1 MRTTTSTTSA
11 VVTALRD
18 AAAALDRPLRVVA
31 SGNAAA
37 PWTLLRLLDET
48 VDEVELFMLNAPRG
62 IPSRPGI
69 RHVTP
74 FVGPGMRG
82 QPRLSYLPARL
93 SHVPVLLA
101 QRFVPDVVLVTVSAP
116 NGAGVFSL
124 GAEVNILPAALETC
138 RAAGGL
144 TIAESHDDVPFTF
157 GDAELGVDDLDAVLV
172 DAPALPG
179 PGHPAPAVTAEVDRI
194 GAHVAERVGSGAT
207 LQLGIGAIP
216 DAVVPRL
223 TGRRRLGVWSEMVSD
238 GILHLDD
245 AGALDRDREL
255 VASFAV
261 GGPRLMAW
269 LHENPRVRM
278 RRTEV
283 VNDPGRIAAN
293 PAMTSI
299 NTALSVDLF
308 DQANGSHIGSRLHS
322 GFGGQCDFVVGA
334 MDSVG
339 GQAILAVRSWH
350 PRADVSAVVGL
361 LEGPVTSFQHTA
373 VVTEQGCADIMG
385 WDAQAQARHLI
396 EHAAHPSVRA
406 ELWEE
411 ARDLGLAE
419 AQASRRGKAGIPCSS
434 ATS

>member
-1 MRTTTSTTSA
+1 MSPTSTSA
-11 VVTALRD
+11 TRAALRD
-18 AAAALDRPLRVVA
+18 AASSLDRPLRVVA
-31 SGNAAA
+31 SGNAAV
-37 PWTLLRLLDET
+37 PWTLLRLMDET
-48 VDEVELFMLNAPRG
+48 VPDVELFMLNAPRG
-62 IPSRPGI
+62 IPTHPGV

-82 QPRLSYLPARL
+82 SAGLSYLPARL
-93 SHVPVLLA
+93 SHVPALLA

-116 NGAGVFSL
+116 NAVGAFSL
-124 GAEVNILPAALETC
+124 GAEVNILPAAMEVC

-144 TIAESHDDVPFTF
+144 VIAESHADVPFTF
-157 GDAELGVDDLDAVLV
+157 GDAELGVDDLDAVLL
-172 DAPALPG
+172 DAPAGLPSS
-179 PGHPAPAVTAEVDRI
+179 HVAPPVSADVDRI
-194 GAHVAERVGSGAT
+194 GTHVARRVGSGAT

-223 TGRRRLGVWSEMVSD
+223 TDRRRLGVWSEMVSD

-245 AGALDRDREL
+245 TGALDRDRDV

-269 LHENPRVRM
+269 LDGNRRVRM
-278 RRTEV
+278 LRTET
-283 VNDPGRIAAN
+283 VNNPGRIAAN
-293 PAMTSI
+293 PMMTSI

-308 DQANGSHIGSRLHS
+308 DQANGSHVGSRLHS

-334 MDSVG
+334 MDSPG

-350 PRADVSAVVGL
+350 PRADVSAIVGL

-373 VVTEQGCADIMG
+373 VVTEQGTADIMG

-411 ARDLGLAE
+411 ARELGLGE
-419 AQASRRGKAGIPCSS
+419 AQASRRGKAGTPCLSV
-434 ATS
+434 TS

>member
-1 MRTTTSTTSA
+1 MTTATPTTTTSA
-11 VVTALRD
+11 VSAALKGV
-18 AAAALDRPLRVVA
+18 ATALDRPLRVVA

-37 PWTLLRLLDET
+37 PWTLLRLLDES
-48 VDEVELFMLNAPRG
+48 VGEVELFMLNAPRG
-62 IPSRPGI
+62 IPTRPGI

-82 QPRLSYLPARL
+82 QAALSYLPARL
-93 SHVPVLLA
+93 SHVPSLLA
-101 QRFVPDVVLVTVSAP
+101 QRFVPDVVLLTVSSP
-116 NGAGVFSL
+116 NGAGALSL
-124 GAEVNILPAALETC
+124 GAEVNIIPAALEAC
-138 RAAGGL
+138 RAAGGVV
-144 TIAESHDDVPFTF
+144 IAEAHDDVPFTF
-157 GDAELGVDDLDAVLV
+157 GDAELGADDLDAVLLE
-172 DAPALPG
+172 APARTG
-179 PGHPAPAVTAEVDRI
+179 RGHVTPAASPEVERI
-194 GAHVAERVGSGAT
+194 GAHVAQRVGSGAT

-223 TGRRRLGVWSEMVSD
+223 TSRRRLGVWSEMVSD

-245 AGALDRDREL
+245 AGALDHERDV

-283 VNDPGRIAAN
+283 VNNPGRIAAN

-334 MDSVG
+334 MDSPG

-350 PRADVSAVVGL
+350 PRADVSAIVGL

-411 ARDLGLAE
+411 ARELGLAE
-419 AQASRRGKAGIPCSS
+419 ALA
-434 ATS
+434 